1 MAADEWL
8 NLLPLLYRNAA
19 GAAGIEGALAVLTA
33 CAKTSLGDPSAAGR
47 EGSLKS
53 GEKNYRVS
61 GVFLI
66 APDRKY
72 NVLAANQGFP
82 PEQRRLSIPI
92 SWNHPGSVVA
102 SRRMLLLENTDDH
115 EEFRQFL
122 KTSRMGSSLYMPIM
136 TEAGMIG
143 QLVAAAQARWTY
155 GQKDIAP
162 MASLAAAAALLW
174 EAKDGNSWWQA
185 DYPAADAW
193 YADKRSV

>member
-8 NLLPLLYRNAA
+8 NRLPRLYRKAA
-19 GAAGIEGALAVLTA
+19 GVAGIENALAVLTA
-33 CAKTSLGDPSAAGR
+33 CAKTALGDPSAAGR
-47 EGSLKS
+47 EGSLRP

-92 SWNHPGSVVA
+92 AWNHPGSVVA
-102 SRRMLLLENTDDH
+102 TQRMLLLENTDDH
-115 EEFRQFL
+115 EDFRQFL

-136 TEAGMIG
+136 TEGGMIG
-143 QLVAAAQARWTY
+143 QLVVAAQARWTY
-155 GQKDIAP
+155 GQQDIAP
-162 MASLAAAAALLW
+162 MTSLAAAAALLW
-174 EAKDGNSWWQA
+174 EAKDGNDWWQA
-185 DYPAADAW
+185 DYPAADSW